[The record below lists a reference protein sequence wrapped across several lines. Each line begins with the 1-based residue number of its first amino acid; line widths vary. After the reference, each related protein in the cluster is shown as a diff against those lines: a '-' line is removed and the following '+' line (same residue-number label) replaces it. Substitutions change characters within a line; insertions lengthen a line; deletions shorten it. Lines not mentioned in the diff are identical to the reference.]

1 MATQRGHSTRPT
13 SLRAGRGPSTFV
25 PPSFLPPN
33 PDSRARGGDCQLS
46 APRTSNF
53 AEFDLSTTLH
63 RDFLPRRKSLRAKA
77 LE

>member
-1 MATQRGHSTRPT
+1 
-13 SLRAGRGPSTFV
+13 
-25 PPSFLPPN
+25 
-33 PDSRARGGDCQLS
+33 LS